1 MLEQLNGDFI
11 QRLRAFYYAAQTENI
26 RKAAAMMQ
34 RHPSTLSYQISCLE
48 KELHTVLFERSKTGL
63 KLTPQGRKLRNW
75 AVRTFEN
82 LDELL
87 ADVSSSPDVLQG
99 EVNISTLRPMTPI
112 VLDTLSEFS
121 RQNPG
126 IHIHIQTDISLSI
139 LRQVEVGKF
148 DLGLAGYFRQNE
160 KLDYEYL
167 FSSDPVLVLPR
178 KNDWHIPKVPD
189 WEDIAKLPIIGF
201 RDLDSCS
208 REPNRSIFYDELPES
223 VKEKGVLSTSSY
235 NVLLHYVGRGAGAAF
250 LDELSFYALSNFGFA
265 HNVIKYSLAHL
276 LPKVNCALVKRNGK
290 VLSPQAAALHDF
302 LKSKYLSLATL
313 RGLPLWDAL
322 QSEDSWSDDS
332 QTAHDAAFHK
342 LRRSLH
348 VRKRIVPPKI
358 RKN

>member
-48 KELHTVLFERSKTGL
+48 KELHTTLFERSKTGL

-99 EVNISTLRPMTPI
+99 DVSISTLRPMTPV
-112 VLDTLSEFS
+112 VLDTIREFI

-126 IHIHIQTDISLSI
+126 VRIHIQTDISQSI
-139 LRQVEVGKF
+139 LQKVEIGKF
-148 DLGLAGYFRQNE
+148 DMGLAGCFRQKE
-160 KLDYEYL
+160 GLDYDYL

-178 KNDWHIPKVPD
+178 KNNWHIPRFPSWD
-189 WEDIAKLPIIGF
+189 DIAKLPIIGF
-201 RDLDSCS
+201 RDIDTCS
-208 REPNRSIFYDELPES
+208 RDALHSIFYDNLPES
-223 VKEKGVLSTSSY
+223 VKERGVLSTNSY

-250 LDELSFYALSNFGFA
+250 LDELSFYTLSSFGFA
-265 HNVIKYSLAHL
+265 RDVVKYSLAHL
-276 LPKVNCALVKRNGK
+276 LPKVNCAMVKRSGK
-290 VLSPQAAALHDF
+290 VLSPQAAALYDF

-322 QSEDSWSDDS
+322 QSEIMQPGGS
-332 QTAHDAAFHK
+332 QDAHDSAFHK
-342 LRRSLH
+342 LRRSLL
-348 VRKRIVPPKI
+348 VKKRIVPSKL
-358 RKN
+358 RKD